1 MDTASVPSFVR
12 TLAIIIL
19 CYYLFKFAMRLLA
32 PYLIQKVAKKAKNT
46 LKNNLNSNNNN
57 INHQPKTDKKF
68 PKKRKKVV
76 GDYIDYEK
84 LNKNFPLSGNF
95 LFCRILI

>member
-32 PYLIQKVAKKAKNT
+32 PYLIQKVAKKAEEH
-46 LKNNLNSNNNN
+46 
-57 INHQPKTDKKF
+57 IKKQF
-68 PKKRKKVV
+68 EQQQQQYQSPTENRQEVPKKEKKVV
-76 GDYIDYEK
+76 GDYIDYEEVE
-84 LNKNFPLSGNF
+84 
-95 LFCRILI
+95 

>member
-32 PYLIQKVAKKAKNT
+32 PYLLHKVAKQAEEHIKKQ
-46 LKNNLNSNNNN
+46 LEQQQQQY
-57 INHQPKTDKKF
+57 QPPTENRQEV
-68 PKKRKKVV
+68 PKKEKKVV
-76 GDYIDYEK
+76 GDYIDYEEVE
-84 LNKNFPLSGNF
+84 
-95 LFCRILI
+95 